1 MKMKGFY
8 LLFSFTLIA
17 IAALSQQADT
27 TRKLDMKLLPFQVVD
42 NDTIYFYTLPGY
54 SKVDVKDSVA
64 QRKFLKLV
72 RDVRKTLPYAKMA
85 AYRLQLMEQN
95 LALMSDGRQKKE
107 YIKQTETAIKKQF
120 MADLTKLTVTQG
132 KILVKLIHRETGHT
146 TYELLKDYKG
156 NAGTFFWQTAAKM
169 FGGNLRQEY
178 DPAEDYQIEMI
189 IKSLG
194 FE

>member
-1 MKMKGFY
+1 MKFVWLF
-8 LLFSFTLIA
+8 LL
-17 IAALSQQADT
+17 LSITCSPAGAQDT
-27 TRKLDMKLLPFQVVD
+27 IYRPNRMPTYQVVD
-42 NDTIYFYTLPGY
+42 NDTIYFYTLPGFN
-54 SKVDVKDSVA
+54 KVEIKDSLA

-95 LALMSDGRQKKE
+95 LALMSDGRQKKA
-107 YIKQTETAIKKQF
+107 YIKQTEAAIKKQF
-120 MADLTKLTVTQG
+120 MDDLTKLTITQG

-146 TYELLKDYKG
+146 TYELLHDYKG
-156 NAGTFFWQTAAKM
+156 NAGTFFWQTMAKM
-169 FGGNLRQEY
+169 FGSNLRQEY
-178 DPAEDYQIEMI
+178 DPVEDYQIEMI